1 MSKLLILG
9 LDNGVQLTAQYNPK
23 ELGIDKSVPW
33 QKSPTSSGDQ
43 PELQFTSAAERADPP
58 APPPAPAEVRPAAE
72 VAAAPAGAVGVPAPS
87 RPLRVLVVGDSV
99 AYNMADGLSA
109 WSAVHGDQLVVWN
122 RALPGC
128 AFGRGGWKR
137 YAAGEGDAGAECARW
152 AERWPGEVERFLP
165 DVVLTGTSPW
175 DAIDRRVPA
184 LGDDWWHVGQASYDD
199 WIQAEMTEAVRVLQ
213 ATGVPVVWF
222 TQPHIDRPLTAPEN
236 DPARMDRLNDL
247 ARQAVRDAGGAT
259 VAELGPWVDD
269 DPTRRADHDLRV
281 DGVHLGERGRLEVA
295 AWLAPQLATAAGGS
309 LAGTG
314 S

>member
-1 MSKLLILG
+1 MPVAVAAVAL
-9 LDNGVQLTAQYNPK
+9 VAVVVTA
-23 ELGIDKSVPW
+23 
-33 QKSPTSSGDQ
+33 SPPP

-58 APPPAPAEVRPAAE
+58 APPPAPPAEARPAGE

-99 AYNMADGLSA
+99 AYNMADGLTA
-109 WSAVHGDQLVVWN
+109 WSTVHGDQLVVWN

-152 AERWPGEVERFLP
+152 AERWPAEVDRFQP

-184 LGDDWWHVGQASYDD
+184 LGDDWWHVGQAAYDE
-199 WIQAEMTEAVRVLQ
+199 WIQGEMTEAVRVLH

-222 TQPHIDRPLTAPEN
+222 TQPHIDRPQTAPEN
-236 DPARMDRLNDL
+236 DPERMDRLNDL

-259 VAELGPWVDD
+259 VAEFGSWVDD
-269 DPTRRADHDLRV
+269 DPARRADHDLRV